1 MKTICKKLWLKINL
15 WAFKYC
21 PPGYRAD
28 AEMSVVLMNWI
39 VALIYS
45 LITFGYGL
53 INDCIRILSW
63 KNWLKNDA
71 PIHLKQHIEIRTDA
85 LQLIE
90 QSKEEMIMTPFLN
103 LISGTLIWFLL
114 SGVLVMLMFV
124 ISHYMHY
131 RSETKSIYVM
141 KRLKGNKLIESY
153 FKVPVSCFFIHM
165 AICLGLVGAYF
176 LIYQIAIKIL
186 L

>member
-1 MKTICKKLWLKINL
+1 MKAICKKLWLKINL
-15 WAFKYC
+15 WAFQYC

-28 AEMSVVLMNWI
+28 TEMSIVLMNWV

-53 INDCIRILSW
+53 INDCIRILRW
-63 KNWLKNDA
+63 KDWLKNKA
-71 PIHLKQHIEIRTDA
+71 PIHLKQHEWIRQDA
-85 LQLIE
+85 LQLME
-90 QSKEEMIMTPFLN
+90 QSKEEMVMTPFYN

-114 SGVLVMLMFV
+114 SGVLVMVMFI

-141 KRLKGNKLIESY
+141 KRLKVNKLKESY
-153 FKVPVSCFFIHM
+153 FRVPVSCFFIHM
-165 AICLGLVGAYF
+165 AICLGLVVVYY